1 MISEHDFDIREPILE
16 LRTVTAGY
24 GDIVA
29 IRNVSLKLPKAGI
42 LCLLGRNGSGKSTTL
57 RSIVGLNRAM
67 TGSVLLE
74 GQDIAAKRVYD
85 RAAAG
90 IAFVQ
95 EGKRIFRDRTVE
107 ENLVLGAF
115 TTGLRRRALAGKID
129 QSYELFPILGEKRNQ
144 RAGLLSGGQQ
154 QMLAIAQALMPDPK
168 VLLLDEPSAGLAP
181 SIVGDVLR
189 VVRRLRDE
197 RGLSIVLVEQA
208 ADLALGVGDHVV
220 VLDLG
225 KVVFAGPTSAPG
237 VRDKVVDAY
246 FSLG

>member
-1 MISEHDFDIREPILE
+1 MINDQDFEVSEPILE
-16 LRTVTAGY
+16 LRSVTAGY

-29 IRNVSLKLPKAGI
+29 IRNVSLRLPKAGI

-74 GQDIAAKRVYD
+74 GNDLWAKRVYD
-85 RAAAG
+85 RASAG

-107 ENLVLGAF
+107 ENLVLGGF
-115 TTGLRRRALAGKID
+115 PTRLSRRNLAGRIE
-129 QSYELFPILGEKRNQ
+129 QSYELFPILGEKRHQ

-189 VVRRLRDE
+189 VVKRLRDE
-197 RGLSIVLVEQA
+197 RGLSIILVEQA

-225 KVVFAGPTSAPG
+225 KVVYAGPTSAPG
-237 VRDKVVDAY
+237 VRDRIIDAY